1 MLPNGTSLGETYL
14 TNINGTYST
23 GRHLTKKRPNSTG
36 RWVRGRLLTKN
47 GTNSTGTYSANNGNK
62 STGSSLSRKTII
74 WEDHCDEIC
83 NEDDLYGE
91 CCGSI
96 WRFLDDSNPI
106 KIEFPKSNILNFPR
120 VHGVI
125 LIVLSSL
132 FLLSILEGLL
142 ELCVP
147 FMPYR
152 LLYSYTPI
160 RFQQNH

>member
-1 MLPNGTSLGETYL
+1 MPRVSGQ
-14 TNINGTYST
+14 
-23 GRHLTKKRPNSTG
+23 
-36 RWVRGRLLTKN
+36 
-47 GTNSTGTYSANNGNK
+47 
-62 STGSSLSRKTII
+62 SSLSRKTII

-83 NEDDLYGE
+83 NKDDLYGE

-96 WRFLDDSNPI
+96 WRFLDDSDPI
-106 KIEFPKSNILNFPR
+106 KIEFPKSNILKFPR
-120 VHGVI
+120 VHGII

-152 LLYSYTPI
+152 LLYSYTPV
-160 RFQQNH
+160 RFQQN

>member
-1 MLPNGTSLGETYL
+1 MTLNGTSSGGTYL
-14 TNINGTYST
+14 TNNNGT
-23 GRHLTKKRPNSTG
+23 NSTG
-36 RWVRGRLLTKN
+36 PYLTNN
-47 GTNSTGTYSANNGNK
+47 GTNSTGTYLANNGTN
-62 STGSSLSRKTII
+62 STGSFLKRKTII
-74 WEDHCDEIC
+74 WETHCADIC
-83 NEDDLYGE
+83 KEDDFYRK
-91 CCGSI
+91 CCGSV

-106 KIEFPKSNILNFPR
+106 KIEFPKSNILKFPR

-160 RFQQNH
+160 RFQQN

>member
-1 MLPNGTSLGETYL
+1 MPNVISSGETYSA
-14 TNINGTYST
+14 NIDET
-23 GRHLTKKRPNSTG
+23 NST
-36 RWVRGRLLTKN
+36 RRRLKKN
-47 GTNSTGTYSANNGNK
+47 GTNSTGHRGRGRHLTKYETK
-62 STGSSLSRKTII
+62 STGNYSAKNVTKSTESSLSRKTII

>member
-1 MLPNGTSLGETYL
+1 MMPNGTSSEETYS
-14 TNINGTYST
+14 TNINVTNST
-23 GRHLTKKRPNSTG
+23 GRHLTKNGTNST
-36 RWVRGRLLTKN
+36 VRHLTKN
-47 GTNSTGTYSANNGNK
+47 GTNSTGTYLANNENK
-62 STGSSLSRKTII
+62 STGSSLSRKTTI
-74 WEDHCDEIC
+74 WEDYCDEIC
-83 NEDDLYGE
+83 NKGAVHCE
-91 CCGSI
+91 CCGSL

-106 KIEFPKSNILNFPR
+106 EIEFSKSNILKFPR

-160 RFQQNH
+160 RFQQNQ